1 MSVPLDRL
9 YNFLGDCCDQDV
21 IIYRFFPF
29 GSKNLLECLPLQDR
43 AWYDAMILP
52 HVWFFDQ
59 ECIDFSNWTA
69 VSRYFMHDRQ
79 MIKTDFPVHWLRNR
93 SLVPYH
99 LCANAIVVHS
109 ELNSQEVDT
118 LAAHGYQTVHWF
130 SHAAIARDWYRYAEH
145 DPALLQKGQSAQHR
159 FLIYNRAWTGT
170 REYRLWFANALA
182 QTGLISECNT
192 SLAFIDG
199 QRHYQQHVFKNPV
212 WRPILRLEDYFDQNH
227 TPSDASADYCSSDY
241 GHQIIEV
248 VLETIFDDSKISLT
262 EKSLRPIA
270 TATPFIVAGP
280 PGSLQYLRHYG
291 FQTFSPWI
299 NEAYDKEPDSHAR
312 LTMIVQELQRLANLS
327 HADFGRVLDHC
338 QQIAYKNREIFFS
351 NSFHAKIIDEYRSGI
366 NHVVEL
372 VSSQVDPRPWNM
384 VKSTHTVQQ
393 QQQIDQYLQLQKSFM
408 R

>member
-1 MSVPLDRL
+1 
-9 YNFLGDCCDQDV
+9 
-21 IIYRFFPF
+21 
-29 GSKNLLECLPLQDR
+29 
-43 AWYDAMILP
+43 
-52 HVWFFDQ
+52 
-59 ECIDFSNWTA
+59 
-69 VSRYFMHDRQ
+69 MHDRQ

-270 TATPFIVAGP
+270 TATPFILAAP

-393 QQQIDQYLQLQKSFM
+393 QQQIDQYLQLQKPFM